1 VSNIPEDPRDAE
13 IAQLQA
19 DLAAAIA
26 RADDATAQLATS
38 TATQPAT
45 DVTAPPAAT
54 SRISSLIAAP
64 QAVPTDTPEDAQVQ
78 STHAVGPGSA
88 GPEVAKV
95 AQLVEAAGEK
105 TYLSDP
111 NTTNTA
117 HVFTDELLNA
127 VRRVLFGHPEIASLE
142 GAESDQVR
150 RWING
155 LQIVGAD
162 VVTLLEELANAKTG
176 EPAA

>member
-1 VSNIPEDPRDAE
+1 VNNWTPNPRDTE
-13 IAQLQA
+13 INRLK
-19 DLAAAIA
+19 DELAAATA
-26 RADDATAQLATS
+26 RADEATAQLAAG
-38 TATQPAT
+38 TASDVVEQPA
-45 DVTAPPAAT
+45 PT
-54 SRISSLIAAP
+54 SRITSLIAAP
-64 QAVPTDTPEDAQVQ
+64 QTVPTDTPEEAQVQ

-142 GAESDQVR
+142 DAASDQVR

-155 LQIVGAD
+155 LQIVSAD

>member
-1 VSNIPEDPRDAE
+1 VNNWTPNPRDTE
-13 IAQLQA
+13 INRLK
-19 DLAAAIA
+19 DELAAATA
-26 RADDATAQLATS
+26 RADEATAQLAAG
-38 TATQPAT
+38 TASDVVEQPA
-45 DVTAPPAAT
+45 PT
-54 SRISSLIAAP
+54 SRITSLIAAP
-64 QAVPTDTPEDAQVQ
+64 QTVPTDTPEEAQVQ

-162 VVTLLEELANAKTG
+162 VVTLLEELAKAKTG